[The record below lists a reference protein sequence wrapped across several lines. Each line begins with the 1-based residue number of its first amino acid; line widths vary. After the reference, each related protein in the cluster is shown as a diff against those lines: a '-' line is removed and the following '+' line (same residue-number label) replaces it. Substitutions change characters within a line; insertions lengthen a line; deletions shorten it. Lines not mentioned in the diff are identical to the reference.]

1 MIEMISLVIVIIAGV
16 LIEYAIFASWRD
28 AVGFLKEEGEKS
40 VFEFLGMLNGEE
52 GLSKYFFPILI
63 FLLCLDFRAFFIA
76 DMAFLTFLAE

>member
-52 GLSKYFFPILI
+52 GLS
-63 FLLCLDFRAFFIA
+63 R
-76 DMAFLTFLAE
+76 